1 MAQTVKVFKN
11 VTGVTVTS
19 IAGGGSG
26 DYSLLTT
33 TSTQQAVIKDVKI
46 KGTIPS
52 TLDLDGMTALTGT
65 SAAPNLIASGSLFM
79 GPSSTLKVKLN
90 PIAPSFQGMF
100 FTNGAE
106 GIVKTIG
113 SGVAASTGTDTA
125 LTSVVQTINN
135 PGLLVQ
141 EACAI
146 MIGEELNFFNIYNGT
161 VRRFTHSTTAGTG
174 ESTNNNFTMGG
185 GNNHCI
191 ATDGVKYLYSITSG
205 ASTTLDRYNVLT
217 GVGDTLTTNQNVYG
231 RENNG
236 GSFLDYHDGKL
247 YVKASGGTNTMRIID
262 LTTLDVTTQSGMSLP
277 GSYSDG
283 AGIVTNL
290 AGDSYIVEQNEGHW
304 GWFKIGTST
313 AFNITAGASNS
324 STEYGNGF
332 MEVAPGIAFIFC
344 EASDDLTIIDTNTT
358 PPSWTHIDDASTRN
372 ATIENGFGNKFAA
385 AGYLVRPTTS
395 TTIDAYVSG
404 VLVTEGI

>member
-11 VTGVTVTS
+11 VSDHTVATAAVGVSTEYN
-19 IAGGGSG
+19 I
-26 DYSLLTT
+26 LTT
-33 TSTQQAVIKDVKI
+33 TSTQQAVIKDVI
-46 KGTIPS
+46 IRGTNVA
-52 TLDLDGMTALTGT
+52 TLDMDGMTALSST
-65 SAAPNLIASGSLFM
+65 IASPNMLGNGSLFM

-90 PIAPSFQGMF
+90 PPEPSFRGMMW
-100 FTNGAE
+100 TNGSE
-106 GIVKTIG
+106 GIIRTVG
-113 SGVAASTGTDTA
+113 SGLQATTGTDTA
-125 LTSVVQTINN
+125 LTSVSQMTSTTINTS
-135 PGLLVQ
+135 
-141 EACAI
+141 EAVAT
-146 MIGEELNFFNIYNGT
+146 MIGDELNFFVIQAGQVYRYTETTTAYNGE
-161 VRRFTHSTTAGTG
+161 TTD
-174 ESTNNNFTMGG
+174 SNFTLGG
-185 GNNHCI
+185 GTNHGL
-191 ATDGVKYLYSITSG
+191 ATDGVKYLYSIPNG
-205 ASTTLDRYNVLT
+205 STTTINRYNFLT
-217 GVGDTLTTNQNVYG
+217 KVADQLTAASAVYG
-231 RENNG
+231 RDANQG
-236 GSFLDYHDGKL
+236 AFLAYHDGKL
-247 YVKASGGTNTMRIID
+247 YTKHIGSTTGMSTVDLSDMSVVNWTGMGISGG
-262 LTTLDVTTQSGMSLP
+262 
-277 GSYSDG
+277 YSDG

-344 EASDDLTIIDTNTT
+344 EASDDLTIIDTNTS
-358 PPSWTHIDDASTRN
+358 PPSWSHIDDATTRN